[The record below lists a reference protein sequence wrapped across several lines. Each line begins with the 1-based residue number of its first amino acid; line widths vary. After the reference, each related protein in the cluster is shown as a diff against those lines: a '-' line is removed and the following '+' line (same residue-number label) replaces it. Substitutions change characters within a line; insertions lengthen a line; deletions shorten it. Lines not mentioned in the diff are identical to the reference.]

1 VAHLRDRPGLPA
13 WHCHGASVTSA
24 GGPGREYHVR
34 SASTFTAGAGG
45 PVPERPAGGGQH
57 DRERRAAGGEPAAL
71 TTSPATDAIM
81 GAVLPEKAG
90 AGSAVNDTTRELGG
104 TLGVAVAG
112 SVMASFCR
120 PHVLRSPTVA
130 VRSAA

>member
-45 PVPERPAGGGQH
+45 PCR
-57 DRERRAAGGEPAAL
+57 
-71 TTSPATDAIM
+71 
-81 GAVLPEKAG
+81 VLCL
-90 AGSAVNDTTRELGG
+90 SVL
-104 TLGVAVAG
+104 LVAG
-112 SVMASFCR
+112 NTIVNVALPAVSRR
-120 PHVLRSPTVA
+120 P
-130 VRSAA
+130 